1 MVHEEPRGVEIPWR
15 NAKGFLR
22 QGWAGEEEQE
32 DGPVLW
38 VSLKK
43 QQEIQRCVKACG
55 RAEMGVRFD
64 RCMLRLCGG

>member
-1 MVHEEPRGVEIPWR
+1 MEECEGLSEAGVGWRG
-15 NAKGFLR
+15 GT
-22 QGWAGEEEQE
+22 E
-32 DGPVLW
+32 DGLVLW
-38 VSLKK
+38 VSLNK